1 LSLSEAE
8 KARILR
14 ALEEDREFRL
24 AVMGLLG
31 FQELLERFAKLEERQ
46 QRLEERFA
54 ELEERQQRLE
64 EEFKRLYERQLRLE
78 EEFKKLEER
87 FAKLEERFARIEE
100 RQQRLEERFLKLE
113 ERVAK
118 LEERLEELSEAVR
131 ELTGKLMALGYR
143 YGIATEKVFRD
154 SIKYL
159 VEDLLREYR
168 VTPWSYYDS
177 EGIVFGHPSVIEVDL
192 LVKDNIHI
200 LVEYKA
206 LADRSDVAELYRIG
220 RLYEKVTGIKP
231 RLLLVAPGYTRRA
244 RELADRLG
252 VELRGEQVD

>member
-1 LSLSEAE
+1 MSLSEAE

-14 ALEEDREFRL
+14 ALEEDRGFRL

-31 FQELLERFAKLEERQ
+31 FQELLERFARLEERQ

-78 EEFKKLEER
+78 EEFK
-87 FAKLEERFARIEE
+87 KLEERFARIEE

-220 RLYEKVTGIKP
+220 RLYEKVTGVKP